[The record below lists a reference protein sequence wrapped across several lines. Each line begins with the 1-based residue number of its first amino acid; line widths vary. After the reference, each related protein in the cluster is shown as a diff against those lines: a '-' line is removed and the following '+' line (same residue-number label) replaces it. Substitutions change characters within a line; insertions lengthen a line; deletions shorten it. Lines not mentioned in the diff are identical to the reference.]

1 MDCESFLS
9 FLFIMVGVVL
19 PLAVLVWTEPPASLQ
34 AWEQRRQSAS
44 TSASRNI
51 GGGTG
56 ANAVGSRGSGS
67 SGSSVA
73 GSRASGGSGSHAVRG
88 SYKSR
93 GGWGSARAAA
103 SRAALLLE
111 AGMRELC
118 GRSWM
123 APAVAQQAQRGRQ
136 LAATS
141 AAGPQQLARQL
152 SADLEMRWS
161 LAGWQRGI
169 AWWLLI
175 SIIWGMCR
183 LHHSM
188 QLGVH

>member
-1 MDCESFLS
+1 
-9 FLFIMVGVVL
+9 MVGVVL

-51 GGGTG
+51 GGGSR
-56 ANAVGSRGSGS
+56 AHAVGSRGSGS
-67 SGSSVA
+67 SGA
-73 GSRASGGSGSHAVRG
+73 HAVG
-88 SYKSR
+88 SSYKSR
-93 GGWGSARAAA
+93 GVWGSARAAA
-103 SRAALLLE
+103 SRASLLLE

-123 APAVAQQAQRGRQ
+123 APAVAQDAQRGRQ

-141 AAGPQQLARQL
+141 AAAPQQLARQL

-183 LHHSM
+183 LHHAM